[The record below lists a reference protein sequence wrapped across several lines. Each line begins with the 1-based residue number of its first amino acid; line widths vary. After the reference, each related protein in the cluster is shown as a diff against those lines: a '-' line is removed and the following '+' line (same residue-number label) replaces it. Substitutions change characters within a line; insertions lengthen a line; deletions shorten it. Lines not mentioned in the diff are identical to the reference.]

1 MYILLKYKF
10 TTPLK
15 IFALITCM
23 RGCLSV
29 NLYTSAGAHEAK
41 DVKFPKVRV
50 TGIWRVIETHST

>member
-1 MYILLKYKF
+1 M
-10 TTPLK
+10 

-23 RGCLSV
+23 CECVSV

-41 DVKFPKVRV
+41 SVKFPKVRV